1 MKLQKVP
8 KIQKYISGYIT
19 YVYVR
24 KEKTFFCFI
33 SSFEKDLFLRWSLWS
48 MDFLQTQPTWELSFY
63 SMQKLSTLVVYSSF
77 VMLSQHQSIWYTME
91 KTFFRKKTTT
101 FKLGLRTVGLF
112 TIIRFRKWK
121 IWNGLKTLI
130 LIAVFIDIVVN
141 WSWSITSKSIIENFV
156 SFFNIESSLWV
167 CSWLWEV

>member
-1 MKLQKVP
+1 
-8 KIQKYISGYIT
+8 
-19 YVYVR
+19 
-24 KEKTFFCFI
+24 
-33 SSFEKDLFLRWSLWS
+33 

-112 TIIRFRKWK
+112 TKTGLENARLKMYWK
-121 IWNGLKTLI
+121 KTDCSFPWYGEL
-130 LIAVFIDIVVN
+130 
-141 WSWSITSKSIIENFV
+141 WIEV
-156 SFFNIESSLWV
+156 DPYR
-167 CSWLWEV
+167 